1 MEENRQKHLNMES
14 QKQLVKLA
22 EEEKAR
28 QDSLVR
34 KMGDKIMALEEANQT
49 LRDAAAQLDPQ
60 QEESYYRTTRAK
72 AGQFYYRKWYH
83 YLSIHIQT

>member
-49 LRDAAAQLDPQ
+49 LRDAAAQLDPP

-72 AGQFYYRKWYH
+72 AGQFYYRK
-83 YLSIHIQT
+83 